1 MKKQSVICLALL
13 CAVTLCL
20 TLAGCGGQPE
30 PEEVPKTTTTTQP
43 EGMTEDKIIALAEQH
58 WGIRDGQSVADDRHV
73 QRMVDISV
81 VSHPTKANPFYVVLL
96 SRQNGDGGWDSLE
109 VLMLDDKT
117 GAVIDQ

>member
-1 MKKQSVICLALL
+1 MKKWVSMLSALL
-13 CAVTLCL
+13 CAAALCL
-20 TLAGCGGQPE
+20 PLAGCADKPE
-30 PEEVPKTTTTTQP
+30 AEETAKTTQP

-96 SRQNGDGGWDSLE
+96 SRRNANGGWDSLDT
-109 VLMLDDKT
+109 LKLDGET
-117 GAVIDQ
+117 GKIIND